1 MQSGK
6 DFIDTLR
13 REHARLGRLVDVID
27 NGRWWT
33 TDMPGGRAV
42 ADLDKQAKLLVSVID
57 EIDHV
62 VGRIGSS

>member
-6 DFIDTLR
+6 EFIDTLK

-33 TDMPGGRAV
+33 TDTPGRPAV

-57 EIDHV
+57 ESDRV
-62 VGRIGSS
+62 VGQIGSR

>member
-6 DFIDTLR
+6 EFIDTLK

-33 TDMPGGRAV
+33 TDTPSRPAV

-57 EIDHV
+57 EIDRV
-62 VGRIGSS
+62 VGQIGSR